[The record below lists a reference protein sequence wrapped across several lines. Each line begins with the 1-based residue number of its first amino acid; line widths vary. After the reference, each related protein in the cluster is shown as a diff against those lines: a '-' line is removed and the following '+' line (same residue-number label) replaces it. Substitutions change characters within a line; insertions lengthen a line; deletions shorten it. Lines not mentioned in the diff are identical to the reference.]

1 LRHVQKA
8 ANLDDFE
15 VKKVKF
21 NPKKKAEVVVI
32 EEEVKQIKP
41 LEQCNKILEQS
52 RRPQKV

>member
-1 LRHVQKA
+1 MRHVQKA